1 MNNIID
7 ISDRSPGS
15 HLDLFNDTH
24 QEQIIKA
31 LSIEKL
37 EKITAQF
44 FFSASSGTSPN
55 FPQINMF
62 SQFTSLDGF

>member
-44 FFSASSGTSPN
+44 FLVQVVVRHRIFS
-55 FPQINMF
+55 I
-62 SQFTSLDGF
+62 

>member
-7 ISDRSPGS
+7 IPDRSPGS

-37 EKITAQF
+37 EKITLNLQHNF
-44 FFSASSGTSPN
+44 FLV
-55 FPQINMF
+55 QVVVRHRMF
-62 SQFTSLDGF
+62 RK